1 MGLQHT
7 SYKKSN
13 FGGAFF
19 FLPREKR
26 EALGIIYAFCREAD
40 DLVDE
45 GFPDA
50 KKRLN
55 ALRLEIKSPQTP
67 PGKELAEV
75 IKKYNIPKHYFT
87 DLIDGMARDLE
98 TPVRFDTFEDL
109 KWYLHRAASVVGLMC
124 IEVLGYTNPAAR
136 DYAVNLG
143 YAVQLTNIARD
154 WREDALI
161 NRIYFPQEYM
171 KEFGVWKQDILDGRC
186 PQELLLRVLKQ
197 AQDYYDTAAQLLP
210 KEDFQTL
217 LPARAMG
224 NIYYEIFKKLQ
235 KTPCPGEGKKIKLNK
250 AQKLIIL
257 YKTWREKP

>member
-1 MGLQHT
+1 MDLQHT

-26 EALGIIYAFCREAD
+26 DALGTIYAFCRLAD
-40 DLVDE
+40 DIVDE

-50 KKRLN
+50 RERLA
-55 ALRLEIKSPQTP
+55 ALRASIKSDN
-67 PGKELAEV
+67 ELKKV
-75 IKKYNIPKHYFT
+75 IEKYNIPQHYFT
-87 DLIDGMARDLE
+87 DLIDGMARDLQ
-98 TPVRFDTFEDL
+98 TPVRFGTFEDL

-124 IEVLGYTNPAAR
+124 IEVFGYKNPAAR
-136 DYAVNLG
+136 DYAINLG

-161 NRIYFPQEYM
+161 NRIYFP
-171 KEFGVWKQDILDGRC
+171 KEDIQKFGVWTEDILSGRC
-186 PQELLLRVLKQ
+186 PKELLLHMLEK
-197 AQDYYDTAAQLLP
+197 AQYYYDTAAKLLP
-210 KEDFQTL
+210 KEDFKTL

-235 KTPCPGEGKKIKLNK
+235 KTPCGQAGKKIKLNK
-250 AQKLIIL
+250 AQKLIVL
-257 YKTWREKP
+257 YKTWRETP